1 MFCFLNDVMVV
12 VVVVFVCF
20 LGDMFCFLNDFMV
33 VVAVVVFH
41 FCRNSLCED
50 GLCVFCSFWG
60 VLT

>member
-1 MFCFLNDVMVV
+1 MVV

-33 VVAVVVFH
+33 VVAVVVFQ

-50 GLCVFCSFWG
+50 SLCVFCSFLG
-60 VLT
+60 VFT